1 MKLEEFLVTIAFY
14 IVISNLIYSYLDFE
28 YDFENSIAYEI
39 NQVLNGRLI
48 NSFSYKHKCDQGE
61 ENLILG
67 KWKGLKEA
75 CECPIIGTR
84 FQKCTYKQKL
94 FAFCEDKPEVQPEY
108 YYKFDTKKI
117 CVKRT
122 KQTYKEFLL
131 NKQIIGNNERC
142 KEGYKCCGIVDT
154 LNRKLCM
161 KIDERCP
168 ITINDINPIKENKN
182 NNTENNQ
189 ILSIFKL
196 TEYKPCWN
204 PYEKMWKQDYDR
216 EFPFK
221 KCSKIN
227 NNIYDNRYEKLEN
240 FVTNKYDLYYDNN
253 IINNYPKKTFSQ
265 LEKTK
270 VYLWGRNN
278 IGIKYED
285 IKEFSYDNL
294 LIYENMS
301 NKYYSYIWKLS
312 LLASIFLIIL
322 LIANYNLNRLND
334 RAYQSFLNTI
344 GCLFIFIHIIFVLNL
359 IVLVYNLKL
368 RKIIVIEGND
378 DYMKEIIKILYNEIK
393 IHFIFNMISLILIL
407 VFDAYIVIICKN
419 IGR

>member
-1 MKLEEFLVTIAFY
+1 
-14 IVISNLIYSYLDFE
+14 
-28 YDFENSIAYEI
+28 
-39 NQVLNGRLI
+39 
-48 NSFSYKHKCDQGE
+48 
-61 ENLILG
+61 
-67 KWKGLKEA
+67 
-75 CECPIIGTR
+75 
-84 FQKCTYKQKL
+84 
-94 FAFCEDKPEVQPEY
+94 
-108 YYKFDTKKI
+108 
-117 CVKRT
+117 
-122 KQTYKEFLL
+122 
-131 NKQIIGNNERC
+131 
-142 KEGYKCCGIVDT
+142 
-154 LNRKLCM
+154 M

-204 PYEKMWKQDYDR
+204 PYEKMWKQDYVR

-265 LEKTK
+265 LERTK

-312 LLASIFLIIL
+312 LLASMFLIIL
-322 LIANYNLNRLND
+322 LIANCNPNRVNE
-334 RAYQSFLNTI
+334 RAFESFLYTVA
-344 GCLFIFIHIIFVLNL
+344 CLFIFIHIIFVLNL

-378 DYMKEIIKILYNEIK
+378 DYMKEIIKILYSEIK

-419 IGR
+419 SGR